1 MSSNEQG
8 FYITLPSESSKELFP
23 ENNPSEYTVRLPRW
37 IHLKGNWEIGLH
49 SIVYT
54 PWNIIQPFD
63 DPISFTAGGEEGKGG
78 KMRKHYGSVQ
88 EYVSDINKSLKESH
102 VDKSKESH
110 VDKSKES
117 HVDKSNEIVFI
128 LKLNGK
134 VKVNLSP
141 GYSVRLRR
149 EQAIVLGFMTFEDS
163 AEVYVVKNTET
174 GPYKA
179 NLYRETN
186 IHIYCDIV
194 QAQIVGD
201 KMTPLVA
208 VVPCQ
213 ETYDTYETLYAVENI
228 HYIPVR
234 TKSFQNIKVHLR
246 SSTNEPIPFEH
257 GRATIT
263 LHLRPLNYFE

>member
-49 SIVYT
+49 SIAYT
-54 PWNIIQPFD
+54 PWNIIQPLD
-63 DPISFTAGGEEGKGG
+63 EPIFFMEGGKEGKGG
-78 KMRKHYGSVQ
+78 KMRKHYSSVK
-88 EYVSDINKSLKESH
+88 EYVDSINASLK
-102 VDKSKESH
+102 
-110 VDKSKES
+110 
-117 HVDKSNEIVFI
+117 DKSNEIEFSYE
-128 LKLNGK
+128 LNGK
-134 VKVNLSP
+134 VKVKLSP
-141 GYSVRLRR
+141 GYTVRLRR

-163 AEVYVVKNTET
+163 AEAYDVKKTET

-186 IHIYCDIV
+186 IHVYCDIV

-201 KMTPLVA
+201 KMAPLLA

-228 HYIPVR
+228 HYIPVQ

-246 SSTNEPIPFEH
+246 SSTEEPIPFEH
-257 GRATIT
+257 GRAVIT
-263 LHLRPLNYFE
+263 LHLKPLNYFD